1 MIVRTLRWKR
11 VLAASCAE
19 LESSSRLLIGVLRSV
34 PKSTS
39 GYSLISSGG
48 KSVAWGEVGLAKG
61 SLVGLVDGAM
71 FLLSTLSACAFS
83 RNTL

>member
-1 MIVRTLRWKR
+1 M
-11 VLAASCAE
+11 LAAGCAE
-19 LESSSRLLIGVLRSV
+19 LESLSGLLIGVPRSV

-39 GYSLISSGG
+39 GYCLISSGG
-48 KSVAWGEVGLAKG
+48 KNVAWGEVGLAKG
-61 SLVGLVDGAM
+61 SLVGLVDGDM